1 MKAIMLSM
9 QPQWCAKILNGEKT
23 IEIRKRFPLDYVG
36 WVYVY
41 CTKPKIRY
49 RIEHMGFFSDE
60 LYKTPKGEIKFGS
73 SVELMA
79 YDDYDKNNFLSG
91 KVIARF
97 WCDKITKI
105 KYGRW
110 VGQDTFNYYGYH
122 NEWKDLVD
130 KSMMTQM
137 ELYNYGSKLLAVSI
151 TRLEIFDT
159 PKELGEF
166 HTAYK
171 YATLEAIKDYERETG
186 DTTSYRVA
194 KSPQSWQW
202 IEV

>member
-9 QPQWCAKILNGEKT
+9 QPQWVAKILNGEKT
-23 IEIRKRFPLDYVG
+23 IEIRKRFPINYVG

-41 CTKPKIRY
+41 CTK
-49 RIEHMGFFSDE
+49 
-60 LYKTPKGEIKFGS
+60 KGETIWGKGTTFTEQVG
-73 SVELMA
+73 EQYITGIN
-79 YDDYDKNNFLSG
+79 YDMLNG
-91 KVIARF
+91 KVVARF

-137 ELYNYGSKLLAVSI
+137 ELYNYGSKLLAISI
-151 TRLEIFDT
+151 TRLDIFDK

-202 IEV
+202 IEVEE

>member
-1 MKAIMLSM
+1 MTAIMLSM

-41 CTKPKIRY
+41 CTKNGIDKDGVPSELVDY
-49 RIEHMGFFSDE
+49 RGAVIYNNFHLMH
-60 LYKTPKGEIKFGS
+60 KGMK
-73 SVELMA
+73 LTT
-79 YDDYDKNNFLSG
+79 DDYRPRLNG
-91 KVIARF
+91 KVVGRF
-97 WCDKITKI
+97 WCDEITKI

-137 ELYNYGSKLLAVSI
+137 ELYNYGSKLLAISI

-159 PKELGEF
+159 PKELKEF
-166 HTAYK
+166 NVWRKKTIYSGMDCPP
-171 YATLEAIKDYERETG
+171 YVDDIKVPLTRAPHNWCWVEE
-186 DTTSYRVA
+186 
-194 KSPQSWQW
+194 
-202 IEV
+202 

>member
-1 MKAIMLSM
+1 MKSILMSI

-23 IEIRKRFPLDYVG
+23 IEIRKRFPIDYIG

-41 CTKPKIRY
+41 VTKPKRRY

-60 LYKTPKGEIKFGS
+60 LYKTPKGKIKFGS

-91 KVIARF
+91 KVVARF
-97 WCDKITKI
+97 WCDEITKI

-137 ELYNYGSKLLAVSI
+137 ELYNYGSKLLAISI

-159 PKELGEF
+159 PKELKEF
-166 HTAYK
+166 NVWRKKTIYSGMDCPP
-171 YATLEAIKDYERETG
+171 YVDDIKVPLTRAPHNWCWVE
-186 DTTSYRVA
+186 
-194 KSPQSWQW
+194 
-202 IEV
+202 